1 MRTLSSL
8 FGRIDWRSF
17 LLAILVCCSF
27 FLQLVAELEGFAVCD
42 LIHQRPEAV
51 AVVQLDGVAKLV
63 EQDVV
68 DQVPREGHQEQGEVD
83 VLPVAAATPATAHI
97 LDGDAVVVEPV
108 LTGERGQSE
117 GQAAFSFVPKGGLE
131 QAAQGLLGSFF
142 LEAGLL
148 RAADQ

>member
-1 MRTLSSL
+1 MSRTR
-8 FGRIDWRSF
+8 GIT
-17 LLAILVCCSF
+17 
-27 FLQLVAELEGFAVCD
+27 LQRLTELEGFAVCD
-42 LIHQRPEAV
+42 PIHQRPKSV
-51 AVVQLDGVAKLV
+51 AVVQLHGVAKLV

-68 DQVPREGHQEQGEVD
+68 DQVPGEGHQEQGEVD

-97 LDGDAVVVEPV
+97 LDGDAVVMKPI
-108 LTGERGQSE
+108 LQGERGQSE
-117 GQAAFSFVPKGGLE
+117 GQAALGFVPKGGLE

>member
-68 DQVPREGHQEQGEVD
+68 DQMPGESHQEEGEVD
-83 VLPVAAATPATAHI
+83 VLPVAAATPATVHI
-97 LDGDAVVVEPV
+97 LDGDTVVMKPM
-108 LTGERGQSE
+108 LTSQRLQTG
-117 GQAAFSFVPKGGLE
+117 GQAALGLVPEGGLE